1 MIRKVFVFAAM
12 GVLAWM
18 GAAMAQSD
26 GATAPRKEG
35 TSPNEQHDVRKLVE
49 EIMAARLSRELE
61 LNDEQTVL
69 MLRKLAEFREELQAL
84 RKTRQEL
91 VKGLQSGLQAGEAD
105 AQLETKLNE
114 LVAHDAKMADAKRDT
129 WEKAGTGFS
138 VAQRAKLYVFL
149 NDFENE
155 MRKLVQ
161 KARERNAQRAGGGG
175 PPDESAPSPQHARK
189 RPWAAKTPPAPSDS
203 DHGEPAKTEPK
214 P

>member
-1 MIRKVFVFAAM
+1 MIRKVFVFAVM
-12 GVLAWM
+12 GALAWM
-18 GAAMAQSD
+18 GAAAAQSD
-26 GATAPRKEG
+26 GAAAPRKEG
-35 TSPNEQHDVRKLVE
+35 ASPNEQREVRKLVE
-49 EIMAARLSRELE
+49 EIMAARLSQQLE

-69 MLRKLAEFREELQAL
+69 MLRKLAEFREELQAF

-91 VKGLQSGLQAGEAD
+91 VTGLQSGLQAGEAD

-114 LVAHDAKMADAKRDT
+114 LVAHDAKMADAKKNM
-129 WEKAGTGFS
+129 WEKAGAGFS

-149 NDFENE
+149 NDFENQ

-175 PPDESAPSPQHARK
+175 AQDEQHARK
-189 RPWAAKTPPAPSDS
+189 RPW
-203 DHGEPAKTEPK
+203 GAKTEPK